1 MYRLLAKGAAYG
13 GFCQILLN
21 MFDNYEIQRRDMV
34 EGQLRARGIRSA
46 AVLQA
51 MAKIPRQ
58 RFVPEAERES
68 SYVNGPLPIGFGQT
82 ISQPYIVAYMT
93 EALELQGGEKVLEIG
108 TGSGYQTAVLAE
120 IAAWVYTVE
129 VIPELSHGAQELLS
143 AGFNYKN
150 ILFKIGRGQEG
161 WPEFAPF
168 DRMIMTAA
176 PGQFPEALFAQL
188 GEGGIVI
195 APVGSDDQRLVRF
208 NKWAGKIAVT
218 DLIGVIFV
226 PLV

>member
-1 MYRLLAKGAAYG
+1 MTDDY
-13 GFCQILLN
+13 
-21 MFDNYEIQRRDMV
+21 DIQRQAMV
-34 EGQLRARGIRSA
+34 EGQLRTRGIRSP

-58 RFVPEAERES
+58 LFVPEAERAN

-93 EALELQGGEKVLEIG
+93 EALELQGNEKVLEIG

-120 IAAWVYTVE
+120 ITAQVYTLE
-129 VIPELSHGAQELLS
+129 VIPELSCAARELLS

-150 ILFKIGRGQEG
+150 ISFKIGRGQEG

-188 GEGGIVI
+188 DEGGIVI
-195 APVGSDDQRLVRF
+195 APVGGYDQRLVRYG
-208 NKWAGKIAVT
+208 KRAGKIEAA
-218 DLIGVIFV
+218 DLIGVVFV

>member
-1 MYRLLAKGAAYG
+1 MNDDYA
-13 GFCQILLN
+13 
-21 MFDNYEIQRRDMV
+21 IQRRDMV

-58 RFVPEAERES
+58 RFVPEAERMH

-93 EALELQGGEKVLEIG
+93 EALELRGGEKVLEIG

-120 IAAWVYTVE
+120 IAAQVYSME
-129 VIPELSHGAQELLS
+129 VIPELSRAARELLA

-150 ILFKIGRGQEG
+150 ISFKIGRGQEG

-168 DRMIMTAA
+168 ERMILTAA

-195 APVGSDDQRLVRF
+195 APVGGD
-208 NKWAGKIAVT
+208 
-218 DLIGVIFV
+218 
-226 PLV
+226 

>member
-1 MYRLLAKGAAYG
+1 MTAN
-13 GFCQILLN
+13 F
-21 MFDNYEIQRRDMV
+21 EIQRRDMV
-34 EGQLRARGIRSA
+34 DGQLRAHGVRSS

-58 RFVPEAERES
+58 RFVPEAEMMN

-93 EALELQGGEKVLEIG
+93 EALELRGSEKVLEIG
-108 TGSGYQTAVLAE
+108 TGSGYQTAILAE
-120 IAAWVYTVE
+120 IAAQVCTIE
-129 VIPELSHGAQELLS
+129 VIHELHLRARELLS
-143 AGFNYKN
+143 VVFGYKN
-150 ILFKIGRGQEG
+150 VIFKSGRGQDG

-168 DRMIMTAA
+168 ERMILTAA

-188 GEGGIVI
+188 AEGGIVI
-195 APVGSDDQRLVRF
+195 APVGCDDQRLVRYE
-208 NKWAGKIAVT
+208 KQAGKIIAT
-218 DLIGVIFV
+218 DLIGVVFV

>member
-1 MYRLLAKGAAYG
+1 M
-13 GFCQILLN
+13 N
-21 MFDNYEIQRRDMV
+21 MTDNYEIQRHDMV

-51 MAKIPRQ
+51 MSKIPRQ
-58 RFVPEAERES
+58 RFVPGAEKMN

-93 EALELQGGEKVLEIG
+93 EALELRGGEKVLEIG

-120 IAAWVYTVE
+120 IAAQVYTME
-129 VIPELSHGAQELLS
+129 VIPELSRAARELLS

-150 ILFKIGRGQEG
+150 VLFKIGRGQEG

-168 DRMIMTAA
+168 DRMILTAA
-176 PGQFPEALFAQL
+176 PDQFPEALFAQL
-188 GEGGIVI
+188 SEGGIVI
-195 APVGSDDQRLVRF
+195 APVGGTDQRLVRYE
-208 NKWAGKIAVT
+208 KRAGKIEVT